1 MVGYGPEDDHFVAE
15 LTYNYSVRDYERGN
29 SHIATLINSKELFEK
44 FKNESSSDHVTI
56 SSPSGYNFRIFNRDG
71 KPGAGGGVLLASSDL
86 EKTKRFWTNVAQLSV
101 AENCDKSVSFNYSA
115 SPDCKL
121 SYEKLSE
128 KIEHGKN
135 YGRTALAWPTDD
147 LENIE
152 KKGVEFGGKVL
163 TPLLRLATPGKADVV
178 VVILADPDGHEV
190 CFVGD
195 EAFRDLSQVDPESER
210 LIDEAIEK
218 DKSNEWIE
226 KRKKR
231 GF

>member
-1 MVGYGPEDDHFVAE
+1 MK
-15 LTYNYSVRDYERGN
+15 NYP
-29 SHIATLINSKELFEK
+29 K
-44 FKNESSSDHVTI
+44 
-56 SSPSGYNFRIFNRDG
+56 
-71 KPGAGGGVLLASSDL
+71 
-86 EKTKRFWTNVAQLSV
+86 
-101 AENCDKSVSFNYSA
+101 
-115 SPDCKL
+115 
-121 SYEKLSE
+121 

-226 KRKKR
+226 KRKAR

>member
-1 MVGYGPEDDHFVAE
+1 M
-15 LTYNYSVRDYERGN
+15 
-29 SHIATLINSKELFEK
+29 
-44 FKNESSSDHVTI
+44 
-56 SSPSGYNFRIFNRDG
+56 
-71 KPGAGGGVLLASSDL
+71 ASSDL

-101 AENCDKSVSFNYSA
+101 AENGEKSVSFNYSA

-178 VVILADPDGHEV
+178 GKVLFFLELNKFLEICLIYSEFLKLLKVVILADPDGHEV

-218 DKSNEWIE
+218 DKSNEWID